1 MTAPSSVLATI
12 TEDAEAGDRREA
24 VESFGKMMFDD
35 FSSSKKKKFGNEAL
49 VDNAKRSGVKQ
60 MRVPNVKK
68 TSNTLPA
75 DIRDIIIPDD
85 IGEIPSN
92 SPPAAVKK
100 DNKDSKALLLD
111 DEIQTAGSEF
121 LDQIGESLGYA

>member
-1 MTAPSSVLATI
+1 
-12 TEDAEAGDRREA
+12 
-24 VESFGKMMFDD
+24 MMFDD
-35 FSSSKKKKFGNEAL
+35 FSSSKKKKVGNEAL

-100 DNKDSKALLLD
+100 DKKDSKALLLD